1 MTRFFL
7 AKRGNKEVTKKKNL
21 LPFCLEEKNLL
32 DYEQRIF
39 AKYARLADLETDN
52 AEIETAKV
60 EKFPSDSVLN
70 AENLKFEE
78 KPLAQDSPPSLADDL
93 PTFTATPAQLEFWH
107 NQIKSDL
114 QSGIFFYNARR
125 DFGDNFQKLKSLIQG
140 AAFEKFKIGYD
151 RYSGSYIFVIDS
163 SRYIKAQTFVAN
175 DDVYRRF
182 LESDSE
188 VELNY
193 KTPDAEKVLKLINN
207 LLISSQR
214 QK

>member
-1 MTRFFL
+1 MWL
-7 AKRGNKEVTKKKNL
+7 AIKAAENSV
-21 LPFCLEEKNLL
+21 
-32 DYEQRIF
+32 
-39 AKYARLADLETDN
+39 AAVDN
-52 AEIETAKV
+52 NNAAKV
-60 EKFPSDSVLN
+60 ETVPADSVSN
-70 AENLKFEE
+70 ADAEKLKVEE

-151 RYSGSYIFVIDS
+151 RYSGSYIFVIESD
-163 SRYIKAQTFVAN
+163 RYIKAQTFVAN